1 MPHFRSLPF
10 LLLLITSGLF
20 PTLAHDNAPAL
31 AHSSSVEFTL
41 KQTVELRAVY
51 ESDRP
56 MDNAQITI
64 YSPADPAT
72 PWQTGTTD
80 EQGHFRFTP
89 DQPGNWDVK
98 VRQAG
103 HGTLITIP
111 IDTEGEVVTAVAET
125 GGATYSPLQKTM
137 MAIAILWGF
146 IGTALFFTR
155 KPADT

>member
-1 MPHFRSLPF
+1 M
-10 LLLLITSGLF
+10 LLLLLLFTGGLM
-20 PTLAHDNAPAL
+20 PVLAHDPSPAL
-31 AHSSSVEFTL
+31 AHSSSVEFNIQ
-41 KQTVELRAVY
+41 QTVELRAVF
-51 ESDRP
+51 EGDRP
-56 MDNAQITI
+56 MDNAQVTI

-111 IDTEGEVVTAVAET
+111 IDTEGEAVTTVAEA
-125 GGATYSPLQKTM
+125 GVATHSPLQKTM
-137 MAIAILWGF
+137 MAIATVWGF

-155 KPADT
+155 KPTDP